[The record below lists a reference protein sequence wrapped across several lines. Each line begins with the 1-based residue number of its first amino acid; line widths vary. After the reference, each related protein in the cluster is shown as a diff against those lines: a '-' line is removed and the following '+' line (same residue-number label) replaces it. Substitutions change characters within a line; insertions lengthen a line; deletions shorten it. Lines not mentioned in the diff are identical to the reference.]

1 MINMDILTDEE
12 IREEYAY
19 IPHRMEAGM
28 IQIRDEDAPKLPR
41 TRTWASALPNAST
54 GLIFRTVCVLWELW
68 CFSIPPQLRKMLL
81 RMPLEQASLMGDAT
95 HQGDYVF

>member
-41 TRTWASALPNAST
+41 TRTWASASYLEASPGTGHLIT
-54 GLIFRTVCVLWELW
+54 GLPR
-68 CFSIPPQLRKMLL
+68 P
-81 RMPLEQASLMGDAT
+81 ASPCP
-95 HQGDYVF
+95 